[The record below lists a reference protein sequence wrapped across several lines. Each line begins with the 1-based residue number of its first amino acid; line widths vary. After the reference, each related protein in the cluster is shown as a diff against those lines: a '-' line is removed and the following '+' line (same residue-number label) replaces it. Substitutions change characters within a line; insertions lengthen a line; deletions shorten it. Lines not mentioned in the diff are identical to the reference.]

1 MLYLR
6 RIPASVQ
13 LQLQN
18 VWRGVPPLSHTCA
31 HLAHSRYDLSAPH
44 LTHQLYFFCTSF
56 LPTFFVPSTYRA
68 STDDEIHHH
77 HPRWD
82 SQFGMIIYRLLQ
94 LCVCISSL
102 YTTPQFAYTCPL
114 NKGHTHTARGDE
126 TGHRMG
132 FVQVQCYYL
141 NIILR
146 HAPILSHLS
155 RIHLQ
160 ARSWCLQPR
169 DTAPY
174 TTWVAWLQDPGR
186 ATTTPISGWKG
197 ETKSFD
203 KFKL

>member
-102 YTTPQFAYTCPL
+102 YTTPNLHTRAL
-114 NKGHTHTARGDE
+114 LIRVTHTLPEE
-126 TGHRMG
+126 TKLAIGWDLYRSS
-132 FVQVQCYYL
+132 V
-141 NIILR
+141 IIW
-146 HAPILSHLS
+146 ILSFDTLLFYH
-155 RIHLQ
+155 I
-160 ARSWCLQPR
+160 CLGFICR
-169 DTAPY
+169 
-174 TTWVAWLQDPGR
+174 PGR
-186 ATTTPISGWKG
+186 GVYNPETLHHTPH
-197 ETKSFD
+197 E
-203 KFKL
+203 

>member
-44 LTHQLYFFCTSF
+44 LTHQLYFLLYL
-56 LPTFFVPSTYRA
+56 LPTFLLRPLYISCVYWRRHPPPPPTMRFTVW
-68 STDDEIHHH
+68 DDNI
-77 HPRWD
+77 
-82 SQFGMIIYRLLQ
+82 SIVTIVCVYLLA
-94 LCVCISSL
+94 L
-102 YTTPQFAYTCPL
+102 YHPQFAYTCPL

-174 TTWVAWLQDPGR
+174 TTCVAWLQDPGR